1 MVVIEFLGY
10 LAALTILTLIIVV
23 TKNAVDAELVKMTI
37 QKKVKKAL
45 IQSLYYVEKV
55 NEEVRKSAEELCEIL
70 GSDDIDGMIEYLS
83 NMPNDELEKQWDTIT
98 QGKMPFELKDIL
110 GDKDE

>member
-45 IQSLYYVEKV
+45 IQSLYYLV
-55 NEEVRKSAEELCEIL
+55 
-70 GSDDIDGMIEYLS
+70 
-83 NMPNDELEKQWDTIT
+83 
-98 QGKMPFELKDIL
+98 
-110 GDKDE
+110 

>member
-1 MVVIEFLGY
+1 MIIIEFLGY

-45 IQSLYYVEKV
+45 IQSLYYLERA
-55 NEEVRKSAEELCEIL
+55 NEEIRKDINEMCELLDSE
-70 GSDDIDGMIEYLS
+70 DIDGMKEYLS
-83 NMPNDELEKQWDTIT
+83 SVPPEELEREWNNVT